1 MRHISSAVAAIFGT
15 LLIAQGQAGLANM
28 PDSSAG
34 AFKIE
39 ALCTISN
46 AYETCS
52 PQISGDKL
60 IINFPTEIIVLLRS
74 DIVSI
79 ETYDSRTR
87 QLIRLF
93 ANTGDVDFAISF
105 RENGKLRSG
114 FVRFKNNR
122 SVEKFARAMSAFTG
136 QKIGV

>member
-1 MRHISSAVAAIFGT
+1 
-15 LLIAQGQAGLANM
+15 M

-39 ALCTISN
+39 AICTISN

-52 PQISGDKL
+52 PQISGNKL
-60 IINFPTEIIVLLRS
+60 IINFPTEIIVLQRS

-79 ETYDSRTR
+79 ETYDSRSR

-93 ANTGDVDFAISF
+93 ANTGDVDFAITF
-105 RENGKLRSG
+105 RENGKPRSG
-114 FVRFKNNR
+114 FVRFKNNT
-122 SVEKFARAMSAFTG
+122 SVQRFAKAMSDFTG
-136 QKIGV
+136 IKIGI

>member
-1 MRHISSAVAAIFGT
+1 
-15 LLIAQGQAGLANM
+15 M

-52 PQISGDKL
+52 PQISGDNL
-60 IINFPTEIIVLLRS
+60 IINFPTEIIVLQRP

-93 ANTGDVDFAISF
+93 KKTGDVDFAITF
-105 RENGKLRSG
+105 REGGKLRTG
-114 FVRFKNNR
+114 FVRFKNNS
-122 SVEKFARAMSAFTG
+122 SVERFASALSAYTG
-136 QKIGV
+136 KNIGQ